1 MRNQLNPIKKAIVR
15 CRKKYSSLME
25 NKYLD
30 LGLREQDTLLV
41 AGTARSGTTWV
52 GDVVAH
58 ATKSRIIFEPF
69 LLNKNMEFVLPD
81 IITFDEDK
89 LRWHYQLYISC
100 DHNVPSKYHARI
112 ARILKGKIKVEW
124 TEKGARHGVFRRRVI
139 KEIRSNLF
147 LGYIARN
154 WPKIKIL
161 LMIRNPHSV
170 VNSLIAKINKGW
182 LFNWNKNDVL
192 AQPELMKDWLQP
204 FSKSISESSS
214 LAERLAHKWC
224 IETYVPLKQLA
235 GLRNVLILRY
245 DRLAMGPAEWSPV
258 SDFLS
263 DHAWSDRLF
272 RKQFGIPSSTTERSS
287 DHLAK
292 RIERHVHLTEE
303 SKSNITKIVEL
314 YGLKEFLQ

>member
-15 CRKKYSSLME
+15 CSKKYSSLMG

-41 AGTARSGTTWV
+41 AGTARSGTTWI

-69 LLNKNMEFVLPD
+69 LLNNNMEFVLPD
-81 IITFDEDK
+81 IITFDENM
-89 LRWHYQLYISC
+89 LRWHYQLYIPC
-100 DHNVPSKYHARI
+100 DCDVASKYYAQI

-124 TEKGARHGVFRRRVI
+124 TEREARHGVFRRRVI

-147 LGYIARN
+147 LGYIAQN

-161 LMIRNPHSV
+161 LVIRNPHSV

-204 FSKSISESSS
+204 FSKSISESSG

-224 IETYVPLKQLA
+224 IETYVPLKQLT
-235 GLRNVLILRY
+235 GLKNVLILRY
-245 DRLAMGPAEWSPV
+245 DRLAMGPAEWYPV
-258 SDFLS
+258 SGFLS

-272 RKQFGIPSSTTERSS
+272 RKQLGIPSSTTERSS

-292 RIERHVHLTEE
+292 RIEPHIHLTKK
-303 SKSNITKIVEL
+303 SKSKITKIIEL
-314 YGLKEFLQ
+314 YNLKEFLQ